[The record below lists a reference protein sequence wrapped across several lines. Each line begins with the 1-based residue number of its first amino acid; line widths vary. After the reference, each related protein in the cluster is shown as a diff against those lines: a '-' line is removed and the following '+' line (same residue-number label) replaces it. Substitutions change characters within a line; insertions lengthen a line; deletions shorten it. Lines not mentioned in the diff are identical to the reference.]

1 MVCELYL
8 NKVIKK
14 QTAGLFLMYNVN
26 VSTSDV
32 NTYHISKSQSSYFK
46 NCFHINIYLTQS
58 LKLAKNLETLIIQLT
73 FSQMNL
79 LRGNMEIY
87 QILESI

>member
-1 MVCELYL
+1 
-8 NKVIKK
+8 
-14 QTAGLFLMYNVN
+14 MYNVN

-32 NTYHISKSQSSYFK
+32 NAYHISKSQSSYFK

-58 LKLAKNLETLIIQLT
+58 LKLAKNLKTLIIQLI

-79 LRGNMEIY
+79 LRENMEIH
-87 QILESI
+87 QILEGI